1 MKVTLRDIATRANVS
16 ATAVSQALR
25 GTGRMSADLR
35 KRIQL
40 IATKMGYRVDPII
53 SAGMAQLRRHP
64 GKRFESIL
72 AWLNA
77 TPSPDPT
84 QRNPVFRMVWDGA
97 RAQAENLGYK
107 LEPFWLNSPDM
118 SPRRLAS
125 VFRARGIEGILVL
138 QYYHQAPLDAPPIE
152 FDFSGFAATSV
163 TTRLSGSD
171 ITFAQSDHF
180 GCAMLALQEM
190 HKLGYRR
197 IGLICP
203 PSIDALTQHRVLS
216 AYHGFVSLHAD
227 MPRLSVFID
236 EGVNEANL
244 LTDWLKT
251 EKPEAVLGWKPPS
264 EFEGLGFNIPSDLG
278 VCMVDRVRELGEC
291 AGVDQSHHEIG
302 AAAVRQVV
310 SQLQQGL
317 RGVPPLSMA
326 TMVEGSWVPGSSLQK
341 CKQRSI

>member
-1 MKVTLRDIATRANVS
+1 MKVTLRNVAARANVS

-35 KRIQL
+35 KRIHL
-40 IATKMGYRVDPII
+40 IATEMGYRVDPII

-64 GKRFESIL
+64 AKRFESIL
-72 AWLNA
+72 GWLNA
-77 TPSPDPT
+77 TPAPDST
-84 QRNPVFRMVWDGA
+84 QRNPVFRLVWDGA

-118 SPRRLAS
+118 SARRLAS
-125 VFRARGIEGILVL
+125 VFRARGIEGLLVL
-138 QYYHQAPLDAPPIE
+138 QYYHQAPPKALPIE

-171 ITFAQSDHF
+171 ISFAQSDHF

-216 AYHGFVSLHAD
+216 AYHGFVSLHVN
-227 MPRLSVFID
+227 MPRLPVFAD
-236 EGVNEANL
+236 EGSDQSASL
-244 LTDWLKT
+244 KHWLKT
-251 EKPEAVLGWKPPS
+251 EKPEAVLGWKPPA
-264 EFEGLGFNIPSDLG
+264 EFERLGCRVPRDLG
-278 VCMVDRVRELGEC
+278 VCMVDRVRELSEC
-291 AGVDQSHHEIG
+291 AGVNQSHHEIG
-302 AAAVRQVV
+302 AVAVRQVV
-310 SQLQQGL
+310 SQLQQGI
-317 RGVPPLSMA
+317 RGVPALPMA
-326 TMVEGSWVPGSSLQK
+326 TMVEGSWVSGSSLQK
-341 CKQRSI
+341 RKRRPT